1 MPSRAKNRGESGTL
15 NSQNPVILSKRSA
28 SKDLLLVL
36 APHDL
41 QALTRIRYTE
51 YAMQYRTGNE
61 IRELFLRF
69 FETKGHRRVHSSSLV
84 PHNDPTLL
92 FTNAGMNQFKD
103 VFLGAEKRD
112 YKRATT
118 SQKCVRAGGKH
129 NDLEN
134 VGFTRRHHTFFEM
147 LGNFSFG
154 DYFKR
159 EAIQFA
165 WELVTSEE
173 WFGIPKDRLYVTI
186 FEGADGVPRDDE
198 AEGYWMEV
206 GVPKERIFQYGVKDN
221 FWQMGE
227 TGPCGPCSEIFY
239 DMGMEAAEHPGVDK
253 PFGHDDARYVEIW
266 NLVFMQFDR
275 SATIDPATKATTYK
289 LTPLPKPSIDT
300 GMGLERV
307 AAVLQSKVSNFE
319 TDLFTP
325 LIVRAA
331 ELTGL
336 APELAGLKVGP
347 GFSPDSSAAST
358 EGASAPEYR
367 SAALKGHDFS
377 RADADEEETG
387 ALAPEG
393 IATLVANASL
403 RIIADHARAATF
415 LINDG
420 VVPSNEGRGYVLRKI
435 LRRGIRHGRLLGQE
449 QPFLF
454 EMVYA
459 VRDLMK
465 GAYPE
470 LEDSALRVARV
481 IEAEEKQFARVL
493 SLGSA
498 RLQNYLNDNAIR
510 AKGVL
515 QKYDDKLSGLAKEG
529 KLAIKLTGKQASAFD
544 RAGIDL
550 ASGSPLLLMTHISAE
565 LSRARDLFDLRKGDL
580 TPYIEVITNTL
591 GPQEAKDFETEY
603 NAILHGPRQLS
614 GTDAFFL
621 YETFG
626 LPKDFIQDASRD
638 AGVKF
643 DEAGFEAARAE
654 EQARAR
660 ASWKGG
666 SQKSASP
673 AYRELPKTNFLGY
686 KVLAARAEVLAIVKD
701 GVGVPAANAGDLV
714 DVVLDQTSFYGDS
727 GGQIG
732 DTGSFTS
739 ADGNSTVAE
748 ILGCVLPVQ
757 GVRAHKA
764 LLKKRLTIGDHVNTV
779 VDGARRDAIRRN
791 HTGTHLLHAALRQ
804 VLGTHVKQA
813 GSLVAPDRLR
823 FDFSHFAQ
831 VADEEL
837 EEIESIVNRE
847 VLANARVETLEDVPI
862 DVAVNEYHAMALF
875 GEKYGDKV
883 RVVKLSDGFST
894 ELCGG
899 THTAATGE
907 IGLLKL
913 TGEAAVSSGVRRIE
927 AISGLGSL
935 DTFRRDFAV
944 AQFAS
949 QIAPSA
955 DGNLSDSLRAK
966 LAAHEE
972 EVKRLRRE
980 LEDARMKSAA
990 GALDEA
996 LARAIDVKGVRLV
1009 TLRADSLERGQLRT
1023 LVDNLKQKLGE
1034 GVVVLASAQP
1044 EGKVALIAGVTPSL
1058 TNRIQAGKLVG
1069 AVAKVVGGSG
1079 GGKPEIAEAGGKDPS
1094 QIGAALQAVP
1104 EIVASLLA

>member
-1 MPSRAKNRGESGTL
+1 MRVDAN
-15 NSQNPVILSKRSA
+15 A
-28 SKDLLLVL
+28 D
-36 APHDL
+36 
-41 QALTRIRYTE
+41 YTGW
-51 YAMQYRTGNE
+51 AMQNRSGNE

-84 PHNDPTLL
+84 PANDPTLL

-103 VFLGAEKRD
+103 LFLGAEKRD
-112 YKRATT
+112 YVRATT

-159 EAIQFA
+159 EAIGFA
-165 WELVTSEE
+165 WELVTSPE
-173 WFGIPKDRLYVTI
+173 WYGIDKDKLYVTI
-186 FEGADGVPRDDE
+186 FEGDPANGVPRDDE

-206 GVPKERIFQYGVKDN
+206 GVPKERIFEYGLKDN

-227 TGPCGPCSEIFY
+227 TGPCGPCSEIFF
-239 DMGMEAAEHPGVDK
+239 DMGLEASEHGKDL
-253 PFGHDDARYVEIW
+253 PFGQDDARYVEIW

-275 SATIDPATKATTYK
+275 AAVVDAETKKTSYT

-307 AAVLQSKVSNFE
+307 AAVLQGKISNFE

-325 LIVRAA
+325 LIEKAA
-331 ELTGL
+331 ELTGFKCV
-336 APELAGLKVGP
+336 ESQRK
-347 GFSPDSSAAST
+347 S
-358 EGASAPEYR
+358 
-367 SAALKGHDFS
+367 K
-377 RADADEEETG
+377 
-387 ALAPEG
+387 ALAPG
-393 IATLVANASL
+393 IPEEEDWQAWILEEKLQSASL

-420 VVPSNEGRGYVLRKI
+420 VLPSNEGRGYVLRKI

-459 VRDLMK
+459 VRDLMQ

-470 LEDSALRVARV
+470 LVDSAGRVAKV
-481 IEAEEKQFARVL
+481 VEAEEKQFDRVL
-493 SLGSA
+493 KIGMT
-498 RLQNYLNDNAIR
+498 RLDAELKA
-510 AKGVL
+510 G
-515 QKYDDKLSGLAKEG
+515 
-529 KLAIKLTGKQASAFD
+529 LTGEKAF
-544 RAGIDL
+544 
-550 ASGSPLLLMTHISAE
+550 H
-565 LSRARDLFDLRKGDL
+565 
-580 TPYIEVITNTL
+580 
-591 GPQEAKDFETEY
+591 
-603 NAILHGPRQLS
+603 
-614 GTDAFFL
+614 L

-626 LPKDFIQDASRD
+626 LPLDFMVDAARD
-638 AGVKF
+638 AGVAF
-643 DEAGFEAARAE
+643 DNDGFEAARAE

-673 AYRELPKTNFLGY
+673 AFRELPKTSFLGY
-686 KVLAARAEVLAIVKD
+686 KQLNATGEVLAIVKD
-701 GVGVPAANAGDLV
+701 GVGVPAANAGDAV

-727 GGQIG
+727 GGQVG
-732 DTGSFTS
+732 DTGVFLTP
-739 ADGNSTVAE
+739 DGNATVAE
-748 ILGCVLPVQ
+748 VTGCVLPVQ

-764 LLKKRLTIGDHVNTV
+764 VLKQGLAVGDRVQTV
-779 VDGARRDAIRRN
+779 VDGARRDSIRRN

-813 GSLVAPDRLR
+813 GSAVDATRLR

-837 EEIESIVNRE
+837 TEIEQIVNRE
-847 VLANARVETLEDVPI
+847 VLGNARVETLEDVPI

-899 THTAATGE
+899 IHTGATGE
-907 IGLLKL
+907 IGLIKIVSE
-913 TGEAAVSSGVRRIE
+913 GSVSSGVRRLE
-927 AISGLGSL
+927 AISGFGSL
-935 DTFRRDFAV
+935 DAFREDFAV
-944 AQFAS
+944 AQIVSQVAPAAAGGSLSEAFRARLAS
-949 QIAPSA
+949 QE
-955 DGNLSDSLRAK
+955 DEL
-966 LAAHEE
+966 
-972 EVKRLRRE
+972 KRLRRE
-980 LEDARMKSAA
+980 LEEARMKSAA

-996 LARAIDVKGVRLV
+996 LGRAVDVKGVRLV

-1023 LVDNLKQKLGE
+1023 LVDNLKQKLGD

-1044 EGKVALIAGVTPSL
+1044 EGKVALIAGVTPGL
-1058 TNRIQAGKLVG
+1058 TKRIQAGKLVG
-1069 AVAKVVGGSG
+1069 AVAKLVGGSG
-1079 GGKPEIAEAGGKDPS
+1079 GGKPEIAEAGGKDQA
-1094 QIGAALQAVP
+1094 QIDAALQAAA
-1104 EIVASLLA
+1104 EIVGELLG

>member
-1 MPSRAKNRGESGTL
+1 
-15 NSQNPVILSKRSA
+15 
-28 SKDLLLVL
+28 
-36 APHDL
+36 
-41 QALTRIRYTE
+41 
-51 YAMQYRTGNE
+51 MQYRTGNE
-61 IRELFLRF
+61 IRELFLHF

-84 PHNDPTLL
+84 PANDPTLL

-103 VFLGAEKRD
+103 VFLGAERRE
-112 YKRATT
+112 YSRATT

-159 EAIQFA
+159 DAVRFA

-173 WFGIPKDRLYVTI
+173 WMGIPKDRLYVTI

-198 AEGYWMEV
+198 AEGYWLEV
-206 GVPKERIFQYGVKDN
+206 GVPKDRIRAYGVKDN

-239 DMGMEAAEHPGVDK
+239 DMGLEAAEIPGVDK
-253 PFGHDDARYVEIW
+253 PFGEDDARYVEIW

-275 SATIDPATKATTYK
+275 SAIADALGKTTGYK

-307 AAVLQSKVSNFE
+307 AAVMQGKLSNFE

-325 LIVRAA
+325 LIQRAA
-331 ELTGL
+331 EL
-336 APELAGLKVGP
+336 AGT
-347 GFSPDSSAAST
+347 F
-358 EGASAPEYR
+358 GASDSLDY
-367 SAALKGHDFS
+367 L
-377 RADADEEETG
+377 TG
-387 ALAPEG
+387 
-393 IATLVANASL
+393 NASF

-420 VVPSNEGRGYVLRKI
+420 VLPSNEGRGYVLRKI

-449 QPFLF
+449 KPFLF

-459 VRDLMK
+459 VRDLMH

-470 LEDSALRVARV
+470 LNDSADRVAKV
-481 IEAEEKQFARVL
+481 IEAEERQFDRVL
-493 SLGSA
+493 KIGLT
-498 RLQNYLNDNAIR
+498 RLDEELKSDFTG
-510 AKGVL
+510 AK
-515 QKYDDKLSGLAKEG
+515 
-529 KLAIKLTGKQASAFD
+529 AF
-544 RAGIDL
+544 
-550 ASGSPLLLMTHISAE
+550 H
-565 LSRARDLFDLRKGDL
+565 
-580 TPYIEVITNTL
+580 
-591 GPQEAKDFETEY
+591 
-603 NAILHGPRQLS
+603 
-614 GTDAFFL
+614 L

-626 LPKDFIQDASRD
+626 LPLDFMMDAARD
-638 AGVKF
+638 AHVAF
-643 DEAGFEAARAE
+643 DLEGFEHARAE

-673 AYRELPKTNFLGY
+673 AFRDLPKTIFEGY
-686 KVLAARAEVLAIVKD
+686 KSLTANNSEVLALVKD
-701 GVGVPAANAGDLV
+701 GVGIPAAKAGEQV
-714 DVVLDQTSFYGDS
+714 DVVLDHTSFYGDS
-727 GGQIG
+727 GGQVG
-732 DTGSFTS
+732 DTGWFTS
-739 ADGNSTVAE
+739 TDGNETIAE
-748 ILGCVLPVQ
+748 ITGCVLPVQ

-764 LLKKRLTIGDHVNTV
+764 LLKQDLTVGDLVRTV
-779 VDGARRDAIRRN
+779 VDGERRDATRRN

-813 GSLVAPDRLR
+813 GSLVDPTRLR

-837 EEIESIVNRE
+837 QEIESIVNRE

-913 TGEAAVSSGVRRIE
+913 TGESSVSSGVRRVE

-935 DTFRRDFAV
+935 DTFRRDFEL

-949 QIAPSA
+949 QVAPPPAGAS
-955 DGNLSDSLRAK
+955 LSEGLRTRLTAQ
-966 LAAHEE
+966 EE
-972 EVKRLRRE
+972 ELKRLRRE
-980 LEDARMKSAA
+980 LEEMRMKSAA
-990 GALDEA
+990 GGLDEA
-996 LARAIDVKGVRLV
+996 VARATEVKGVKVLV
-1009 TLRADSLERGQLRT
+1009 HRADNLERGQLRT
-1023 LVDNLKQKLGE
+1023 LVDNLKQKVGE

-1044 EGKVALIAGVTPSL
+1044 EGKVAIIAGVTSGL
-1058 TNRIQAGKLVG
+1058 TKRIQAGKLVG
-1069 AVAKVVGGSG
+1069 AVAKLVGGSG
-1079 GGKPEIAEAGGKDPS
+1079 GGKPEIAEAGGKDQA
-1094 QIGAALQAVP
+1094 QIDAALQAAP
-1104 EIVASLLA
+1104 GIVADLLG

>member
-1 MPSRAKNRGESGTL
+1 
-15 NSQNPVILSKRSA
+15 
-28 SKDLLLVL
+28 
-36 APHDL
+36 
-41 QALTRIRYTE
+41 
-51 YAMQYRTGNE
+51 MQYRSGNE
-61 IRELFLRF
+61 IRETFLRF

-84 PHNDPTLL
+84 PANDPTLL

-103 VFLGAEKRD
+103 LFLGAERRE
-112 YKRATT
+112 YSRATT

-154 DYFKR
+154 DYFKKD
-159 EAIQFA
+159 AIAFA
-165 WELVTSEE
+165 CELVTSPE

-198 AEGYWMEV
+198 AERYWMEV
-206 GVPKERIFQYGVKDN
+206 GVPKERIFEYGLKDN

-239 DMGMEAAEHPGVDK
+239 DMGLEAAETPGVDK
-253 PFGHDDARYVEIW
+253 PFGQDEARYVEIW

-275 SATIDPATKATTYK
+275 SAIVDPATKATIYK

-307 AAVLQSKVSNFE
+307 AAVLQGKVSNFE

-325 LIVRAA
+325 LIVMAA
-331 ELTGL
+331 ELTGVTSL
-336 APELAGLKVGP
+336 AELSGLAELAAVESVMAKPAIAAKLAKFVG
-347 GFSPDSSAAST
+347 
-358 EGASAPEYR
+358 
-367 SAALKGHDFS
+367 
-377 RADADEEETG
+377 
-387 ALAPEG
+387 
-393 IATLVANASL
+393 NASL

-415 LINDG
+415 LINDS
-420 VVPSNEGRGYVLRKI
+420 VLPSNEGRGYVLRKI

-449 QPFLF
+449 QPFLYQ
-454 EMVYA
+454 MVYA
-459 VRDLMK
+459 VRDLMQ

-470 LEDSALRVARV
+470 LVESAARVAKV
-481 IEAEEKQFARVL
+481 VEAEEKQFDRVL
-493 SLGSA
+493 KIGLTRLNEELQGSF
-498 RLQNYLNDNAIR
+498 
-510 AKGVL
+510 
-515 QKYDDKLSGLAKEG
+515 
-529 KLAIKLTGKQASAFD
+529 TGEKAF
-544 RAGIDL
+544 
-550 ASGSPLLLMTHISAE
+550 H
-565 LSRARDLFDLRKGDL
+565 
-580 TPYIEVITNTL
+580 
-591 GPQEAKDFETEY
+591 
-603 NAILHGPRQLS
+603 
-614 GTDAFFL
+614 L

-626 LPKDFIQDASRD
+626 LPLDFMVDAARD

-673 AYRELPKTNFLGY
+673 AFRELPKTEFLGY
-686 KVLAARAEVLAIVKD
+686 KQLTANDAEVLAIVKD

-727 GGQIG
+727 GGQTG
-732 DTGSFTS
+732 DTGFFM
-739 ADGNSTVAE
+739 APDGNSTVAE
-748 ILGCVLPVQ
+748 ITGAVLPVQ

-764 LLKKRLTIGDHVNTV
+764 LLKTPLAVGDHVRTV
-779 VDGARRDAIRRN
+779 VDGDRRNAIRRN

-813 GSLVAPDRLR
+813 GSAVHPDRLR

-837 EEIESIVNRE
+837 QEIENIVNRE
-847 VLANARVETLEDVPI
+847 VLADARVETLEDVPI

-907 IGLLKL
+907 IGLIKIVSE
-913 TGEAAVSSGVRRIE
+913 GSVSSGVRRLE
-927 AISGLGSL
+927 AITGLGAL
-935 DTFRRDFAV
+935 DAFRQDFAV
-944 AQFAS
+944 AQIVA
-949 QIAPSA
+949 QVAPPT
-955 DGNLSDSLRAK
+955 GNSPSEAFRAK
-966 LAAHEE
+966 LAAQED
-972 EVKRLRRE
+972 EVKHLRRE
-980 LEDARMKSAA
+980 LEEMRMKSAA

-996 LARAIDVKGVRLV
+996 LSRAVEVKGVRLV

-1023 LVDNLKQKLGE
+1023 LVDNLKHKLGE

-1044 EGKVALIAGVTPSL
+1044 EGKVALIAGVTPGL
-1058 TNRIQAGKLVG
+1058 VKRIQAGKLVG
-1069 AVAKVVGGSG
+1069 AVAKLVGGSG
-1079 GGKPEIAEAGGKDPS
+1079 GGKPEIAEAGGKEQG
-1094 QIGAALQAVP
+1094 QIETALKAAP
-1104 EIVASLLA
+1104 EIVGGLLG